1 MLLDILAVLLLAIFV
16 LLGATRGALA
26 AGLALVSLVVG
37 YGAAFLL
44 APALGPSLGSALG
57 VPSLLGGALAGTIAF
72 AVVFVAFAVGG
83 RILRRREAE
92 ARGEQSRPV
101 WDRLGGA
108 CFGMARGSLVV
119 VLVAWLAHW
128 ADAAADARGLDR
140 APLAGS
146 SAVGDL
152 AQSAVETGV
161 TSLLGDSS
169 PGAKVTARVLARPRE
184 ALGDLRWV
192 VEQRS
197 VEDLATDRAFWEMVE
212 AGAVDAALRRES
224 FVSVAADRELRM
236 RLAAVGMIE
245 DSSATTPAAF
255 GFAARGVLERV
266 GPRLRQLREDPE
278 LHQLAAD
285 PEVVYLLEQGQVL
298 GLLQHPGFQRVVARV
313 LSDEAT
319 L

>member
-1 MLLDILAVLLLAIFV
+1 MLLDVLAVVLLTIFV

-26 AGLALVSLVVG
+26 AGLSLVSLVVG

-44 APALGPSLGSALG
+44 APILGSPLGAALG
-57 VPSLLGGALAGTIAF
+57 VPSLLSGVAAGSIVFAL
-72 AVVFVAFAVGG
+72 VFVAFALAG

-92 ARGEQSRPV
+92 IRGEASRPL

-128 ADAAADARGLDR
+128 ADAAADARGVER
-140 APLAGS
+140 APMAGG

-152 AQSAVETGV
+152 AQSAVETSV

-184 ALGDLRWV
+184 ALGDLRSV

-212 AGAVDAALRRES
+212 ADAIDAALRRPS
-224 FVSVAADRELRM
+224 FASVEADRELRM

-245 DSSATTPAAF
+245 DSAATTPAAF
-255 GFAARGVLERV
+255 RFAAKEVLERV

-285 PEVVYLLEQGQVL
+285 PEVVYLLEQGQVM

>member
-1 MLLDILAVLLLAIFV
+1 MLLDVLAVVLLAIFV

-26 AGLALVSLVVG
+26 AGLSLVTLVVG

-44 APALGPSLGSALG
+44 APILGPPLGAALG
-57 VPSLLGGALAGTIAF
+57 VPSLLGGVAAGSLAF
-72 AVVFVAFAVGG
+72 AAVLVASAVAG
-83 RILRRREAE
+83 RSLRRREAE
-92 ARGEQSRPV
+92 ARGDKGRPL

-128 ADAAADARGLDR
+128 ADAAADARGLEH
-140 APLAGS
+140 APVAGG
-146 SAVGDL
+146 SAVGEL
-152 AQSAVETGV
+152 AQGAVETGV
-161 TSLLGDSS
+161 TSLLGDST

-197 VEDLATDRAFWEMVE
+197 VEDLATDRAFWEMLE
-212 AGAVDAALRRES
+212 AGAVDGALRRPS
-224 FVSVAADRELRM
+224 FASVAADRELRV

-245 DSSATTPAAF
+245 ESAAASPAAF
-255 GFAARGVLERV
+255 KFAAKDVLERV
-266 GPRLRQLREDPE
+266 GPRLRRLREDPE
-278 LHQLAAD
+278 LHQLATD

-298 GLLQHPGFQRVVARV
+298 GLLQHPGFQRVVTRV